1 MDLKNRHNTKAF
13 RENPL
18 ICGGQFPFMKSSH
31 LLIYCI
37 FLFTLGCSKDKFL
50 TNPSLRLQSYTSTVP
65 INGNFNAV
73 LQYSQKNGKID
84 GDSLTM
90 IRHRYNLKPIADP
103 NQETSDTFLT
113 ILSSSENPIPDANSA
128 QFSVSLNWQFIQI
141 DNGENDTIDFRF
153 FLTDLAGRV
162 SDTVRTGKI
171 VLLH

>member
-1 MDLKNRHNTKAF
+1 LD
-13 RENPL
+13 
-18 ICGGQFPFMKSSH
+18 
-31 LLIYCI
+31 
-37 FLFTLGCSKDKFL
+37 
-50 TNPSLRLQSYTSTVP
+50 
-65 INGNFNAV
+65 
-73 LQYSQKNGKID
+73 YSQKNGKID

-103 NQETSDTFLT
+103 SQETSDTFVT

-128 QFSVSLNWQFIQI
+128 QFSISLNWQFIQI

-162 SDTVRTGKI
+162 SDTVRTGQI